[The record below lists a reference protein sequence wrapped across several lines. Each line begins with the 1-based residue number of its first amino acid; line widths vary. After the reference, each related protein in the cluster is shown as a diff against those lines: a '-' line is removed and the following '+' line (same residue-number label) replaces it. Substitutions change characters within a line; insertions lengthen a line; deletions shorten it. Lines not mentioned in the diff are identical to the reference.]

1 MRDFLAIAKA
11 LGDQNRVRTVMAV
24 KDGELC
30 LCQIIDLLQP
40 LAPSTVSKHVSLL
53 LQAGLL
59 ELKKDGRWRYYRLP
73 RGKTP
78 PVVRDALRWALQS
91 LNNDPVVDRD
101 AKVLQV
107 VRKKDL
113 EELSTCYRSQAG

>member
-11 LGDQNRVRTVMAV
+11 LGDENRVRTLMAV

-40 LAPSTVSKHVSLL
+40 LAPSTVSRHVSLL
-53 LQAGLL
+53 VQADLL
-59 ELKKDGRWRYYRLP
+59 ELRKDGRWRFYGLP

-78 PVVRDALRWALQS
+78 PAIRDALRWALRS
-91 LNNDPVVDRD
+91 LTNNPVVVRD
-101 AKVLQV
+101 ARVLRA

-113 EELSTCYRSQAG
+113 GELSACYRS